1 MAFLGT
7 ILMVLLCVG
16 ALVVI
21 VVSLGLPLYRW
32 LKERDW
38 PRR

>member
-21 VVSLGLPLYRW
+21 AVSLGLPLYRW
-32 LKERDW
+32 I
-38 PRR
+38 